1 MLRNFASISQ
11 KIGQDTELSLEFLKK
26 IVIFFV
32 YVLNFM
38 DKLYKNDIIV
48 DSLMCKRE
56 IYEKKK

>member
-11 KIGQDTELSLEFLKK
+11 KIGQDTELNFEFLKK
-26 IVIFFV
+26 IVIFLV